1 MKAPSEYPTPIA
13 DEAWANVCSGKWH
26 DGDLSNVTH
35 ELERR
40 LALAREVLD
49 LAKDALDTAEAA
61 LDPTYILE
69 RQEIKA
75 ALANANQALA
85 ATAPKL

>member
-1 MKAPSEYPTPIA
+1 MKALNEYPTPETDAAFGVGEFNTQDRSMKFARSI
-13 DEAWANVCSGKWH
+13 
-26 DGDLSNVTH
+26 
-35 ELERR
+35 ERR

-75 ALANANQALA
+75 ALANANQAIA